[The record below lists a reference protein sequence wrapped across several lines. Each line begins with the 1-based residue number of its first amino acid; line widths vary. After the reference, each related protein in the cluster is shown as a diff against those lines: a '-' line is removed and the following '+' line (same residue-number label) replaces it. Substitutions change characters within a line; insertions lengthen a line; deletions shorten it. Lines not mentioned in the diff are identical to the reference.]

1 MAAKNTRAAAAA
13 DRKADAESGKQ
24 NPNKKILD
32 ALAAERQG
40 YVTRGLADRVKQ
52 VDAQIKHYGGT
63 PPTGRSSTPSDADKA
78 AAEKAAAEKAAA
90 EKAASDAGESDEG
103 TADAAD
109 SK

>member
-1 MAAKNTRAAAAA
+1 MAAKNIRAAAAA
-13 DRKADAESGKQ
+13 DRKAAAESGKS
-24 NPNKKILD
+24 NPNQKILD

-63 PPTGRSSTPSDADKA
+63 PPTGRSSSPAPTPPADETA
-78 AAEKAAAEKAAA
+78 PAE
-90 EKAASDAGESDEG
+90 DAGAES
-103 TADAAD
+103 AAVDAEA